1 MPRRKKPARS
11 PRRAGAILLALTPE
25 ERAELRA
32 AAERD
37 SRTLAAWVRLVALRA
52 ARAPSSP

>member
-1 MPRRKKPARS
+1 MPRAAKKPSRS
-11 PRRAGAILLALTPE
+11 PRRAGAILLALTAE

-37 SRTLAAWVRLVALRA
+37 DRPLAAWIRRIALLA
-52 ARAPSSP
+52 ARAPTA